1 MSESPAPV
9 QPQPAAAG
17 GSVAQMWP
25 TWREMSRAPG
35 KSNRT
40 DRGERLNT
48 LSYARDDKPEVYFS
62 GLNELPAGVVSIMGE
77 AMNPEMVGQLATAI
91 NANRST
97 VKDISDRKKQPTPKQ
112 LAKNAMKSAITR
124 ERKGAMKAVRERIKE
139 AYPNADYGRMTTRL
153 PRYTDVGMSMFG
165 ETYDSATPA
174 QLQNRAMYG
183 WTGDGEYFR
192 GNGMYMS
199 GPQGTVMRHTNR
211 FSGEGGFFDDLG
223 NFFVRA
229 GKTILPV
236 ARDVARVAAPVIGNH
251 IAPGIG
257 GMVGTAAANA
267 FLGEGEYETDNPMNV
282 EEPAIKYNNLI
293 NHGSVQTKGN
303 AIITSAGDETGDLIF
318 EHNEYI
324 HDLTSR
330 SNDFHTLERFEINP
344 GVFTSFP
351 LLSQF
356 AQHFEEYDFI
366 QCIFEFKSLVTNGN
380 STAAGSVM
388 LCPNYN
394 ASNPNLPDK
403 RSIENASGS
412 VSGKVTGSLFCGI
425 ECANDKTAYGGIK
438 YVRTVDIDS
447 AGRRMYD
454 LGFLQIA
461 AQGVPEGL
469 AIGELWCRYKVRLS
483 KMKVGGLKIPSVGS
497 GASLK
502 NIGAPPYVNS
512 LLNVMPFNNL
522 PAFAH
527 IPTMPNVPAGG
538 ALLAG
543 DDIASISLTDAEATD
558 PTNKRLLTITTAVV
572 GGSQMTLRVGWQ
584 ELWRSQT
591 KLFAHGNGTRM
602 FYMTSKA
609 PGNATDC
616 TIPYTITHTSID
628 YENGYRSVDANLY
641 EPSRYCETV
650 YTIVFGTPGQIGK
663 MNLRMNF
670 NVLLPTPTLHEDV
683 ITSNWSVSLIR
694 DA

>member
-9 QPQPAAAG
+9 QPQPAAAAAT
-17 GSVAQMWP
+17 VAQMWP
-25 TWREMSRAPG
+25 AWREASRAPG

-48 LSYARDDKPEVYFS
+48 LSYARDDNPEAYFS

-91 NANRST
+91 NANRGT
-97 VKDISDRKKQPTPKQ
+97 VKDISDRKKQPTQKQ

-153 PRYTDVGMSMFG
+153 PRYTDVGISMFG

-192 GNGMYMS
+192 GNGMYMT
-199 GPQGTVMRHTNR
+199 GPQGTVMRPTNR

-236 ARDVARVAAPVIGNH
+236 AKDVARVAAPVIGNA

-257 GMVGTAAANA
+257 GMVGSAAANA
-267 FLGEGEYETDNPMNV
+267 FLGEGQYETDNPMNV
-282 EEPAIKYNNLI
+282 EEPVIKYNNLI

-461 AQGVPEGL
+461 TQGVPEGL

-483 KMKVGGLKIPSVGS
+483 KMKVGALKLPAVGS
-497 GASLK
+497 GVSLQC
-502 NIGAPPYVNS
+502 IGASAIESPF
-512 LLNVMPFNNL
+512 NVMPFSNL
-522 PAFAH
+522 PAFTH
-527 IPTMPNVPAGG
+527 TPTMPDVPAGG
-538 ALLAG
+538 TLLAG
-543 DDIASISLTDAEATD
+543 DDIASTSLTNADSTD
-558 PTNKRLLTITTAVV
+558 PINKRLLTITTAVV

-584 ELWRSQT
+584 ELWISEAARM
-591 KLFAHGNGTRM
+591 AHGNGTRV
-602 FYMTSKA
+602 FYNSTQGS
-609 PGNATDC
+609 DC
-616 TIPYTITHTSID
+616 TIPYTITNTFTD
-628 YENGYRSVDANLY
+628 YDNSYRTADPATNQ
-641 EPSRYCETV
+641 PARYCESV

-663 MNLRMNF
+663 MNLRLAVS
-670 NVLLPTPTLHEDV
+670 VLLPSPILLDNV
-683 ITSNWSVSLIR
+683 ITSNWNVSLIR
-694 DA
+694 NA

>member
-9 QPQPAAAG
+9 QPQATT
-17 GSVAQMWP
+17 VAEMWP
-25 TWREMSRAPG
+25 KWREASKAPG

-40 DRGERLNT
+40 ERGERLNI
-48 LSYARDDKPEVYFS
+48 LSEHRFDKPEMYFS
-62 GLNELPAGVVSIMGE
+62 ELNQLPVNVGNSAQ
-77 AMNPEMVGQLATAI
+77 ALDPEMIGQIATAI
-91 NANRST
+91 NANRVT
-97 VKDISDRKKQPTPKQ
+97 ARPIEDRKKQPTPKQ
-112 LAKNAMKSAITR
+112 LAKNAMKSTIAR
-124 ERKGAMKAVRERIKE
+124 ERKSAMKTARDQIKQQF
-139 AYPNADYGRMTTRL
+139 PNADYGRITTRV
-153 PRYTDVGMSMFG
+153 PRYTDVGINMFG
-165 ETYDSATPA
+165 ETYDSATPQ
-174 QLQNRAMYG
+174 QLQNRALYG

-236 ARDVARVAAPVIGNH
+236 ARDVARVAAPVIGNA

-257 GMVGTAAANA
+257 GMVGEAAANA

-282 EEPAIKYNNLI
+282 QEPVIKYNNLI

-344 GVFTSFP
+344 GIFTSFP

-366 QCIFEFKSLVTNGN
+366 QCIFEFKSLVTDGN

-461 AQGVPEGL
+461 TQGVPQGL

-483 KMKVGGLKIPSVGS
+483 KMKVGALKIPAVGS
-497 GASLK
+497 GVSLQC
-502 NIGAPPYVNS
+502 IGACAINS
-512 LLNVMPFNNL
+512 DLNIMPFSNL
-522 PAFAH
+522 PAFTH
-527 IPTMPNVPAGG
+527 TPMMPNVPRGG

-543 DDIASISLTDAEATD
+543 DDIASISLTDAERTD
-558 PTNKRLLTITTAVV
+558 PINKRLLTITTAVV
-572 GGSQMTLRVGWQ
+572 GGSQMTLRVGYQ
-584 ELWRSQT
+584 ELWFSQAM
-591 KLFAHGNGTRM
+591 LMAHGNGSRV
-602 FYMTSKA
+602 FHFGVDGS
-609 PGNATDC
+609 DC
-616 TIPYTITHTSID
+616 TIPYTITTTFGDYDNSYHT
-628 YENGYRSVDANLY
+628 AN
-641 EPSRYCETV
+641 PMTQPARYCETV

-663 MNLRMNF
+663 MNLRLAADVIAPYHGF
-670 NVLLPTPTLHEDV
+670 SEEV
-683 ITSNWSVSLIR
+683 ITSNWNVSLIR

>member
-9 QPQPAAAG
+9 QPQPAAAAPT
-17 GSVAQMWP
+17 VAQMWP
-25 TWREMSRAPG
+25 VWREASRAPG

-40 DRGERLNT
+40 DRGERLST
-48 LSYARDDKPEVYFS
+48 LSYARDDKPELYFS

-77 AMNPEMVGQLATAI
+77 AMNPDMVGQLATAI
-91 NANRST
+91 SANRAT

-112 LAKNAMKSAITR
+112 LAKNAMKSTITR

-153 PRYTDVGMSMFG
+153 PRYTDVGISMFG

-229 GKTILPV
+229 GKKIIPV
-236 ARDVARVAAPVIGNH
+236 ARDVARVAAPVIGNA

-257 GMVGTAAANA
+257 GMVGEAAANA

-461 AQGVPEGL
+461 TQGVPQGL

-497 GASLK
+497 GVSLK
-502 NIGAPPYVNS
+502 CIGACAINS
-512 LLNVMPFNNL
+512 ALNIMPFSNL

-527 IPTMPNVPAGG
+527 TPTMPNVPAGG

-543 DDIASISLTDAEATD
+543 DDIASISLTNAESTD
-558 PTNKRLLTITTAVV
+558 PINKRVLTITTAVV
-572 GGSQMTLRVGWQ
+572 GGSQMTLHVGYQ
-584 ELWRSQT
+584 ELWFSDAMRM
-591 KLFAHGNGTRM
+591 AHANGSRV
-602 FYMTSKA
+602 FQFGVEGS
-609 PGNATDC
+609 DC
-616 TIPYTITHTSID
+616 TIPYTITNTYTD
-628 YENGYRSVDANLY
+628 YDNSYRTAN
-641 EPSRYCETV
+641 PMTQPARYCENV

-663 MNLRMNF
+663 MNLRLAVDVIRPYVGF
-670 NVLLPTPTLHEDV
+670 SEEV
-683 ITSNWSVSLIR
+683 ITSNWNVSLIR
-694 DA
+694 NA

>member
-9 QPQPAAAG
+9 QPQATT
-17 GSVAQMWP
+17 VADMWP
-25 TWREMSRAPG
+25 KWREASKAPG

-40 DRGERLNT
+40 ERGERLNV
-48 LSYARDDKPEVYFS
+48 LSEARFDKPEMYFND
-62 GLNELPAGVVSIMGE
+62 LNQLPANIANTAAQ
-77 AMNPEMVGQLATAI
+77 AMTPEMIGQIATAI
-91 NANRST
+91 NANRVT
-97 VKDISDRKKQPTPKQ
+97 TRDISDRKKQPTPKQ
-112 LAKNAMKSAITR
+112 LAKNAMKSTIAR
-124 ERKGAMKAVRERIKE
+124 ERKSAMKTARDQIKQQF
-139 AYPNADYGRMTTRL
+139 PNVDYGRITTRV
-153 PRYTDVGMSMFG
+153 PRYTDVGINMFG
-165 ETYDSATPA
+165 ETYDSATPQ
-174 QLQNRAMYG
+174 QLQNRALYG

-199 GPQGTVMRHTNR
+199 GPEGTVMRHTNR

-461 AQGVPEGL
+461 TQGVPQGL

-483 KMKVGGLKIPSVGS
+483 KMKVGALKIPSVGS
-497 GASLK
+497 GVSLRC
-502 NIGAPPYVNS
+502 IGGPPYVNS

-527 IPTMPNVPAGG
+527 TPTMPNVPAGG
-538 ALLAG
+538 TFTLLAG
-543 DDIASISLTDAEATD
+543 DDIASISLTDAAPAD
-558 PTNKRLLTITTAVV
+558 PINLRLLTITTAVV
-572 GGSQMTLRVGWQ
+572 GGSQMKLRVGFQ

-591 KLFAHGNGTRM
+591 RLFAHGNGTRA
-602 FYMTSKA
+602 FYLSTKA
-609 PGNATDC
+609 VGNETDC
-616 TIPYTITHTSID
+616 TIPYTITHTNAD

-641 EPSRYCETV
+641 QPSRYCETV

-663 MNLRMNF
+663 MNLRLA
-670 NVLLPTPTLHEDV
+670 VQTLLPSPTLHEDV
-683 ITSNWSVSLIR
+683 ITSNWGVSLIR

>member
-9 QPQPAAAG
+9 QPQPAAAAAT
-17 GSVAQMWP
+17 VAQMWP
-25 TWREMSRAPG
+25 VWREASRAPG

-153 PRYTDVGMSMFG
+153 PRYTDVGISMFG

-229 GKTILPV
+229 GKKIIPV
-236 ARDVARVAAPVIGNH
+236 ARDVARVAAPVIGNA

-257 GMVGTAAANA
+257 GMVGEAAANA

-461 AQGVPEGL
+461 TQGVPQGL

-497 GASLK
+497 GALLQC
-502 NIGAPPYVNS
+502 IGATGIGS
-512 LLNVMPFNNL
+512 TLNVMPFSSL
-522 PAFAH
+522 PAFEH
-527 IPTMPNVPAGG
+527 TPTMPNVPAGG
-538 ALLAG
+538 VLLSG
-543 DDIASISLTDAEATD
+543 DDIASVSLTNAESSD
-558 PTNKRLLTITTAVV
+558 PTNKRLLTMTTAVV
-572 GGSQMTLRVGWQ
+572 GGSQMTLRVGYQ
-584 ELWRSQT
+584 ELWVSDAARM
-591 KLFAHGNGTRM
+591 AHGNGTRV
-602 FYMTSKA
+602 FYVTTQGS
-609 PGNATDC
+609 DC
-616 TIPYTITHTSID
+616 TIPYTITYTFTD
-628 YENGYRSVDANLY
+628 YDNSYRTVN
-641 EPSRYCETV
+641 PVNQPGRYCETV
-650 YTIVFGTPGQIGK
+650 YTIVFGTPGQVGK
-663 MNLRMNF
+663 MNLRLAG
-670 NVLLPTPTLHEDV
+670 NVMLPSPTLHDDV
-683 ITSNWSVSLIR
+683 ITSNWNVSLIR
-694 DA
+694 NA

>member
-9 QPQPAAAG
+9 QPQATT
-17 GSVAQMWP
+17 VADMWP
-25 TWREMSRAPG
+25 KWREMSKAPG

-40 DRGERLNT
+40 DRGERLGV
-48 LSYARDDKPEVYFS
+48 LSEARFDKPETYFS
-62 GLNELPAGVVSIMGE
+62 GLNELPVNVGNSMAE
-77 AMNPEMVGQLATAI
+77 ALNPEMIGQIAAQI
-91 NANRST
+91 NANRGT

-112 LAKNAMKSAITR
+112 LGKNAMKSAIAR
-124 ERKGAMKAVRERIKE
+124 ERKGAMKVARDQIKQQF
-139 AYPNADYGRMTTRL
+139 PNADYGRITTRV
-153 PRYTDVGMSMFG
+153 PRYTDVGMNMFG

-174 QLQNRAMYG
+174 QLQNRALYG

-236 ARDVARVAAPVIGNH
+236 ARDVARVAAPVIGNA

-257 GMVGTAAANA
+257 GMMGSAAANA

-461 AQGVPEGL
+461 TQGVPEGL

-483 KMKVGGLKIPSVGS
+483 KMKVGALKIPSVGS
-497 GASLK
+497 GVSLRC
-502 NIGAPPYVNS
+502 IGGPPYVNS

-522 PAFAH
+522 AAFAH
-527 IPTMPNVPAGG
+527 TPTMPDVPAGG
-538 ALLAG
+538 TLLAG
-543 DDIASISLTDAEATD
+543 DDIASISLTDAAPAD
-558 PTNKRLLTITTAVV
+558 PINQRLLTITTAVV
-572 GGSQMTLRVGWQ
+572 GGSQMKLRVGFQ
-584 ELWRSQT
+584 ELWRNQPR
-591 KLFAHGNGTRM
+591 LFAHGNGTRA
-602 FYMTSKA
+602 FYVTTKA
-609 PGNATDC
+609 VGKESDC
-616 TIPYTITHTSID
+616 TIPYTITHTNAD

-641 EPSRYCETV
+641 QPSRYCETV

-663 MNLRMNF
+663 MNLRLAV
-670 NVLLPTPTLHEDV
+670 NVLLPNPTLHEDV
-683 ITSNWSVSLIR
+683 ITSNWNVSLIR

>member
-9 QPQPAAAG
+9 QPQPAAAAA
-17 GSVAQMWP
+17 SVAQMWP
-25 TWREMSRAPG
+25 TWRELSRAPG

-91 NANRST
+91 NANRGT

-112 LAKNAMKSAITR
+112 LAKNAMKNAITR

-192 GNGMYMS
+192 GNGMYTS

-236 ARDVARVAAPVIGNH
+236 AKDVARVAAPVIGNA

-282 EEPAIKYNNLI
+282 QEPVIKYNNLI
-293 NHGSVQTKGN
+293 NHGSLQTKGN

-344 GVFTSFP
+344 GIFTSFP

-366 QCIFEFKSLVTNGN
+366 QCIFEFKSLVTDGN

-461 AQGVPEGL
+461 TQGVPQGL

-483 KMKVGGLKIPSVGS
+483 KMKVGGLKLPAVGS
-497 GASLK
+497 GVSLQC
-502 NIGAPPYVNS
+502 IGAPAVDS
-512 LLNVMPFNNL
+512 DLNIMPFSNL

-527 IPTMPNVPAGG
+527 TPTMPNVPRGG

-543 DDIASISLTDAEATD
+543 DDIASISLTDAVQPD
-558 PTNKRLLTITTAVV
+558 PINKRLLTITTAVV
-572 GGSQMTLRVGWQ
+572 GGSQMTLRVGYQ
-584 ELWRSQT
+584 ELWRSEE
-591 KLFAHGNGTRM
+591 KKNFHGNGARV
-602 FYMTSKA
+602 FA
-609 PGNATDC
+609 FALDALGNASDC
-616 TIPYTITHTSID
+616 TIPYTITSISATD
-628 YENGYRSVDANLY
+628 YDNSYLIVDPALY
-641 EPSRYCETV
+641 QPARYCETV

-663 MNLRMNF
+663 MNLRLLV
-670 NVLLPTPTLHEDV
+670 NVLYRTPTLADV
-683 ITSNWSVSLIR
+683 ITSNWNVSLIR

>member
-9 QPQPAAAG
+9 LPQPAAT
-17 GSVAQMWP
+17 VASQWS

-40 DRGERLNT
+40 DRGNRLNV
-48 LSYARDDKPEVYFS
+48 LSEARIDDPGTYFD
-62 GLNELPAGVVSIMGE
+62 GLIDVPNNVANTMAQ
-77 AMNPEMVGQLATAI
+77 AMAPNQVNQLAAQI
-91 NANRST
+91 DNNRDT
-97 VKDISDRKKQPTPKQ
+97 IRPITDRKKGVTNKQ
-112 LAKNAMKSAITR
+112 YAKNAMKSAIAR
-124 ERKGAMKAVRERIKE
+124 DRKGAMKTARDVIKQQ
-139 AYPNADYGRMTTRL
+139 YPTADYGRITTRL
-153 PRYTDVGMSMFG
+153 PRYTDVGINMFG
-165 ETYDSATPA
+165 ETLDSATPQ

-236 ARDVARVAAPVIGNH
+236 AKDVARVAAPVIGNA

-282 EEPAIKYNNLI
+282 QEPVIKYNNLI
-293 NHGSVQTKGN
+293 NHGSLQTKGN

-344 GVFTSFP
+344 GIFTSFP

-366 QCIFEFKSLVTNGN
+366 QCIFEFKSLVTDGN

-461 AQGVPEGL
+461 TQGVPQGL

-483 KMKVGGLKIPSVGS
+483 KMKVGALKIPAVGS
-497 GASLK
+497 GVSLQC
-502 NIGAPPYVNS
+502 IGACAINS
-512 LLNVMPFNNL
+512 DLNIMPFSNL
-522 PAFAH
+522 PAFTH
-527 IPTMPNVPAGG
+527 TPMMPNVPRGG

-543 DDIASISLTDAEATD
+543 DDIASISLTDAERID
-558 PTNKRLLTITTAVV
+558 PINKRLLTITTAVV
-572 GGSQMTLRVGWQ
+572 GGSQMTLRVGYQ
-584 ELWRSQT
+584 ELWFSQAM
-591 KLFAHGNGTRM
+591 LMAHGNGNRV
-602 FYMTSKA
+602 FHFGVDGS
-609 PGNATDC
+609 DC
-616 TIPYTITHTSID
+616 TIPYTITTTFGDYDNSYHT
-628 YENGYRSVDANLY
+628 AN
-641 EPSRYCETV
+641 PMTQPARYCETV

-663 MNLRMNF
+663 MNLRLAADVIAPYHGF
-670 NVLLPTPTLHEDV
+670 SEEV
-683 ITSNWSVSLIR
+683 ITSNWNVSLIR

>member
-1 MSESPAPV
+1 MSESPAPA
-9 QPQPAAAG
+9 QPQPAAT
-17 GSVAQMWP
+17 VADMWP
-25 TWREMSRAPG
+25 RWLEASKAPG
-35 KSNRT
+35 KSIRT
-40 DRGERLNT
+40 DRGIRLNA
-48 LSYARDDKPEVYFS
+48 LSEARAADPETYFS
-62 GLNELPAGVVSIMGE
+62 GLNELPVNVGNSME
-77 AMNPEMVGQLATAI
+77 AMNPEMIGQIAAQI

-97 VKDISDRKKQPTPKQ
+97 IRPLSDRKKPVGSKQ
-112 LAKNAMKSAITR
+112 LAKNAMKSAVAR
-124 ERKGAMKAVRERIKE
+124 ERKGAMKVARDQIKQQF
-139 AYPNADYGRMTTRL
+139 PNADYGRITTRV
-153 PRYTDVGMSMFG
+153 PRYTDVGINMFG
-165 ETYDSATPA
+165 ETYDSATPQ
-174 QLQNRAMYG
+174 QLQNRALYG

-192 GNGMYMS
+192 GNGMYMT

-236 ARDVARVAAPVIGNH
+236 AKDVARAAAPIVGNA

-257 GMVGTAAANA
+257 GMVGSAAANA
-267 FLGEGEYETDNPMNV
+267 FLGEGEYETDNPMIV
-282 EEPAIKYNNLI
+282 QEPVIKYNNLI

-366 QCIFEFKSLVTNGN
+366 QCIFEFKSLVTDGN

-461 AQGVPEGL
+461 TQGVPQGL

-483 KMKVGGLKIPSVGS
+483 KMKVGGLKLPSVGS
-497 GASLK
+497 GVSLQC
-502 NIGAPPYVNS
+502 IGACAINS
-512 LLNVMPFNNL
+512 ALNIMPFSNL

-527 IPTMPNVPAGG
+527 TPTMPNVPAGG

-543 DDIASISLTDAEATD
+543 DDIASISLTNAESTD
-558 PTNKRLLTITTAVV
+558 PINKRVLTITTAVV
-572 GGSQMTLRVGWQ
+572 GGSQMTLRVGYQ
-584 ELWRSQT
+584 ELWFSDAMRI
-591 KLFAHGNGTRM
+591 AHAGGSRV
-602 FYMTSKA
+602 FYFEVKGS
-609 PGNATDC
+609 DC
-616 TIPYTITHTSID
+616 TIPYTITNTFTD
-628 YENGYRSVDANLY
+628 YDNSYRTAN
-641 EPSRYCETV
+641 PMTQPARYCETV

-663 MNLRMNF
+663 MNLRLAV
-670 NVLLPTPTLHEDV
+670 NVIAPYFGFAEEV
-683 ITSNWSVSLIR
+683 ITSNWNVSLIR
-694 DA
+694 NA

>member
-1 MSESPAPV
+1 
-9 QPQPAAAG
+9 
-17 GSVAQMWP
+17 
-25 TWREMSRAPG
+25 
-35 KSNRT
+35 
-40 DRGERLNT
+40 
-48 LSYARDDKPEVYFS
+48 
-62 GLNELPAGVVSIMGE
+62 
-77 AMNPEMVGQLATAI
+77 
-91 NANRST
+91 
-97 VKDISDRKKQPTPKQ
+97 
-112 LAKNAMKSAITR
+112 MKSAITR

-153 PRYTDVGMSMFG
+153 PRYTDVGISMFG

-174 QLQNRAMYG
+174 QLQNRALYG

-236 ARDVARVAAPVIGNH
+236 AKDCARVAAPVIGNA

-438 YVRTVDIDS
+438 YVRTVDVDS

-461 AQGVPEGL
+461 TQGVPEGL

-483 KMKVGGLKIPSVGS
+483 KMKVGGLKIPAVGS
-497 GASLK
+497 GVSLK
-502 NIGAPPYVNS
+502 CIGACAINS
-512 LLNVMPFNNL
+512 ALNIMPFSNL

-527 IPTMPNVPAGG
+527 TPTMPNVPAGG

-543 DDIASISLTDAEATD
+543 DDIASISLTNAESTD
-558 PTNKRLLTITTAVV
+558 PINKRVLTITTAVV
-572 GGSQMTLRVGWQ
+572 GGSQMTLHVGYQ
-584 ELWRSQT
+584 ELWFSDAMRM
-591 KLFAHGNGTRM
+591 AHGNGSRV
-602 FYMTSKA
+602 FQFGVEGS
-609 PGNATDC
+609 DC
-616 TIPYTITHTSID
+616 TIPYTITNTYTD
-628 YENGYRSVDANLY
+628 YDNSYRTAN
-641 EPSRYCETV
+641 PMTQPARYCENV

-663 MNLRMNF
+663 MNLRF
-670 NVLLPTPTLHEDV
+670 AVNVLLPYFGLSEEV
-683 ITSNWSVSLIR
+683 ITSNWNVSLIR
-694 DA
+694 NA

>member
-9 QPQPAAAG
+9 QPQPAAAAPT
-17 GSVAQMWP
+17 VAQMWP
-25 TWREMSRAPG
+25 VWREASRAPG

-40 DRGERLNT
+40 DRGERLST
-48 LSYARDDKPEVYFS
+48 LSYARDDKPELYFS

-77 AMNPEMVGQLATAI
+77 AMNPDMVGQLATAI
-91 NANRST
+91 SANRAT

-112 LAKNAMKSAITR
+112 LAKNAMKSTITR

-153 PRYTDVGMSMFG
+153 PRYTDVGISMFG

-229 GKTILPV
+229 GKKIIPV
-236 ARDVARVAAPVIGNH
+236 ARDVARVAAPVIGNA

-257 GMVGTAAANA
+257 GMVGSAAANA

-282 EEPAIKYNNLI
+282 QEPVIKYNNLI

-461 AQGVPEGL
+461 TQGVPQGL

-497 GASLK
+497 GVSLK
-502 NIGAPPYVNS
+502 CIGACAINS
-512 LLNVMPFNNL
+512 ALNIMPFSNL

-527 IPTMPNVPAGG
+527 TPTMPNVPAGG

-543 DDIASISLTDAEATD
+543 DDIASISLTNAESTD
-558 PTNKRLLTITTAVV
+558 PINKRVLTITTAVV
-572 GGSQMTLRVGWQ
+572 GGSQMTLHVGYQ
-584 ELWRSQT
+584 ELWFSDAMRM
-591 KLFAHGNGTRM
+591 AHANGSRV
-602 FYMTSKA
+602 FQFGVEGS
-609 PGNATDC
+609 DC
-616 TIPYTITHTSID
+616 TIPYTITNTYTD
-628 YENGYRSVDANLY
+628 YDNSYRTAN
-641 EPSRYCETV
+641 PMTQPARYCENV

-663 MNLRMNF
+663 MNLRLAVDVIRPYVGF
-670 NVLLPTPTLHEDV
+670 SEEV
-683 ITSNWSVSLIR
+683 ITSNWNVSLIR
-694 DA
+694 NA

>member
-1 MSESPAPV
+1 MSESPAPM
-9 QPQPAAAG
+9 QPQPAATLAEL
-17 GSVAQMWP
+17 WP
-25 TWREMSRAPG
+25 TWLEASKAPNA
-35 KSNRT
+35 SIRT
-40 DRGERLNT
+40 DRGIRLNA
-48 LSYARDDKPEVYFS
+48 LSEARAADPQTYFD
-62 GLNELPAGVVSIMGE
+62 GLTNLPVNVANTMVD
-77 AMNPEMVGQLATAI
+77 AMSPDLVNQIAAQI
-91 NANRST
+91 NAPANRST
-97 VKDISDRKKQPTPKQ
+97 IRPLSDRKKPLGSKQ
-112 LAKNAMKSAITR
+112 LAKNAMKSAVAR
-124 ERKGAMKAVRERIKE
+124 ERKGAMKTARDQIKQQFPGE
-139 AYPNADYGRMTTRL
+139 DYGRIITRL
-153 PRYTDVGMSMFG
+153 PRYTDAGIATFG
-165 ETYDSATPA
+165 ETYDSATPE
-174 QLQNRAMYG
+174 QLRNRAMYG
-183 WTGDGEYFR
+183 WTGDGAYFR
-192 GNGMYMS
+192 GNGMYTS

-461 AQGVPEGL
+461 TQGVPQGL

-502 NIGAPPYVNS
+502 NIGAPAVNS

-527 IPTMPNVPAGG
+527 TPTMPNVPAGG

-543 DDIASISLTDAEATD
+543 DDIASISLTDAEQPD
-558 PTNKRLLTITTAVV
+558 PINKRLLTITTAVV
-572 GGSQMTLRVGWQ
+572 GGSQMTLRVGYQ
-584 ELWRSQT
+584 ELWRSEAQ
-591 KLFAHGNGTRM
+591 KNFHGNGSRVFAFTLDALGM
-602 FYMTSKA
+602 AS
-609 PGNATDC
+609 DC
-616 TIPYTITHTSID
+616 TIPYTITSTFAD
-628 YENGYRSVDANLY
+628 YDNSYVSVDPALY
-641 EPSRYCETV
+641 QPARYCETV
-650 YTIVFGTPGQIGK
+650 YTITFGTPGQIGK
-663 MNLRMNF
+663 MNLRLLV
-670 NVLLPTPTLHEDV
+670 NVLYRTPTLADV
-683 ITSNWSVSLIR
+683 ITSNWNVSLIR

>member
-1 MSESPAPV
+1 MSESPAPA
-9 QPQPAAAG
+9 QPQS
-17 GSVAQMWP
+17 SVADMWP
-25 TWREMSRAPG
+25 KWREASRAPG

-40 DRGERLNT
+40 DRGERLNA

-91 NANRST
+91 NANRGT

-124 ERKGAMKAVRERIKE
+124 ERKGVMKNVRERIKE

-153 PRYTDVGMSMFG
+153 PRYTDVGMNMFG

-192 GNGMYMS
+192 GNGMYMT

-229 GKTILPV
+229 GKKIIPV
-236 ARDVARVAAPVIGNH
+236 ARDVARVAAPIVGNA

-257 GMVGTAAANA
+257 GMVGEAAANA

-461 AQGVPEGL
+461 TQGVPQGL

-497 GASLK
+497 GALLQC
-502 NIGAPPYVNS
+502 IGAPAVDTKR
-512 LLNVMPFNNL
+512 NVMPFNFL
-522 PAFAH
+522 TAFAST
-527 IPTMPNVPAGG
+527 PTMPDIPIGG
-538 ALLAG
+538 TLLAG
-543 DDIASISLTDAEATD
+543 DDIASISLTNAEATD
-558 PTNKRLLTITTAVV
+558 PANKRLLTITTAVV

-584 ELWRSQT
+584 ELWVT
-591 KLFAHGNGTRM
+591 DAALMANGNGSRVFFLST
-602 FYMTSKA
+602 KA
-609 PGNATDC
+609 SGMETDC
-616 TIPYTITHTSID
+616 TIPYTITHTITD
-628 YENGYRSVDANLY
+628 YDNSYRSAN
-641 EPSRYCETV
+641 PVNQPGRYCETV

-663 MNLRMNF
+663 MNLRLAV
-670 NVLLPTPTLHEDV
+670 NVLAPNATLHQKV
-683 ITSNWSVSLIR
+683 ITSNWNVSLIR
-694 DA
+694 NA

>member
-9 QPQPAAAG
+9 QPQPAAAAPT
-17 GSVAQMWP
+17 VAQMWP
-25 TWREMSRAPG
+25 VWREASRAPG

-40 DRGERLNT
+40 DRGERLST
-48 LSYARDDKPEVYFS
+48 LSYARDDKPELYFS

-77 AMNPEMVGQLATAI
+77 AMNPDMVGQLATAI
-91 NANRST
+91 SANRAT

-112 LAKNAMKSAITR
+112 LAKNAMKSTITR

-153 PRYTDVGMSMFG
+153 PRYTDVGISMFG

-199 GPQGTVMRHTNR
+199 GPQGTVMRPTNR

-229 GKTILPV
+229 GKKIIPV
-236 ARDVARVAAPVIGNH
+236 ARDVARVAAPVIGNA

-366 QCIFEFKSLVTNGN
+366 QCIFEFKSLVTDGN

-461 AQGVPEGL
+461 TQGVPQGL

-497 GASLK
+497 GVSLK
-502 NIGAPPYVNS
+502 CIGACAINS
-512 LLNVMPFNNL
+512 ALNIMPFSNL

-527 IPTMPNVPAGG
+527 TPTMPNVPRGG

-543 DDIASISLTDAEATD
+543 DDIASISLTNAESTD
-558 PTNKRLLTITTAVV
+558 PINKRVLTITTAVV
-572 GGSQMTLRVGWQ
+572 GGSQMTLHVGYQ
-584 ELWRSQT
+584 ELWFSDAMRM
-591 KLFAHGNGTRM
+591 AHVNGSRV
-602 FYMTSKA
+602 FQFGVEGS
-609 PGNATDC
+609 DC
-616 TIPYTITHTSID
+616 TIPYTITNTYTD
-628 YENGYRSVDANLY
+628 YDNSYQTAN
-641 EPSRYCETV
+641 PMTQPARYCENV

-663 MNLRMNF
+663 MNLRLAV
-670 NVLLPTPTLHEDV
+670 NVILPYVPGFYEEV
-683 ITSNWSVSLIR
+683 ITSNWNVSLIR
-694 DA
+694 NA

>member
-1 MSESPAPV
+1 MSESPAPA
-9 QPQPAAAG
+9 QPQPAATLADL
-17 GSVAQMWP
+17 WP
-25 TWREMSRAPG
+25 TWLEASKAPPA
-35 KSNRT
+35 SIRT
-40 DRGERLNT
+40 DRGIRLNA
-48 LSYARDDKPEVYFS
+48 LSEARAADPQTYFD
-62 GLNELPAGVVSIMGE
+62 GLTGLPANVANTMAE
-77 AMNPEMVGQLATAI
+77 AMAPDQVNQLAAQI

-97 VKDISDRKKQPTPKQ
+97 IRPLSDRKKPVGSKQ
-112 LAKNAMKSAITR
+112 LAKNAMKSAVAR
-124 ERKGAMKAVRERIKE
+124 ERKGAMKTARDQIKQQFPSE
-139 AYPNADYGRMTTRL
+139 DYGRIITRL
-153 PRYTDVGMSMFG
+153 PRYTDVGIATFG
-165 ETYDSATPA
+165 ETYDSATPE
-174 QLQNRAMYG
+174 QLRNRALYG
-183 WTGDGEYFR
+183 WTGDGAYFR

-223 NFFVRA
+223 NVFVRA

-236 ARDVARVAAPVIGNH
+236 AKDVARCAAPIVGNA

-257 GMVGTAAANA
+257 GMMGSAAANA
-267 FLGEGEYETDNPMNV
+267 FLGEGQYETDNPMNV

-293 NHGSVQTKGN
+293 NSGSIQTKSN

-366 QCIFEFKSLVTNGN
+366 QCIFEFKSLVTDGN
-380 STAAGSVM
+380 ATAAGSVM

-461 AQGVPEGL
+461 TQGVPQGL

-483 KMKVGGLKIPSVGS
+483 KMKVGGLKVPAVGS
-497 GASLK
+497 GVSLK
-502 NIGAPPYVNS
+502 CIGACAINS
-512 LLNVMPFNNL
+512 ALNIMPFSNL

-527 IPTMPNVPAGG
+527 TPTMPNVPAGG

-543 DDIASISLTDAEATD
+543 DDIASISLTNAESTD
-558 PTNKRLLTITTAVV
+558 PINKRVLTITTAVV
-572 GGSQMTLRVGWQ
+572 GGSQMTLHVGYQ
-584 ELWRSQT
+584 ELWFSDAMRM
-591 KLFAHGNGTRM
+591 AHGNGSRV
-602 FYMTSKA
+602 FQFGVEGS
-609 PGNATDC
+609 DC
-616 TIPYTITHTSID
+616 TIPYTITNTYTD
-628 YENGYRSVDANLY
+628 YDNSYRTAN
-641 EPSRYCETV
+641 PMTQPARYCENV

-663 MNLRMNF
+663 MNLRLAV
-670 NVLLPTPTLHEDV
+670 NVILTYFGFSEEV
-683 ITSNWSVSLIR
+683 ITSNWNVSLIR
-694 DA
+694 NA

>member
-9 QPQPAAAG
+9 LPQPAAA
-17 GSVAQMWP
+17 AATLDQLWP
-25 TWREMSRAPG
+25 VWREASRAPG

-40 DRGERLNT
+40 DRGERLHE
-48 LSYARDDKPEVYFS
+48 LSYARDDNPGVYFS
-62 GLNELPAGVVSIMGE
+62 GLNELPANIANTAAQ
-77 AMNPEMVGQLATAI
+77 AMSPDVVGQIAAQI
-91 NANRST
+91 NANRGT

-112 LAKNAMKSAITR
+112 LAKNAMKSTIAR
-124 ERKGAMKAVRERIKE
+124 ERKGVMKTARDVIKQQ
-139 AYPNADYGRMTTRL
+139 YPTADYGRITTRL
-153 PRYTDVGMSMFG
+153 PRYTDVGIATFG
-165 ETYDSATPA
+165 ETYDSATPE
-174 QLQNRAMYG
+174 QLRNRALYG
-183 WTGDGEYFR
+183 WTGDGAYFR
-192 GNGMYMS
+192 GNGMYMT

-229 GKTILPV
+229 GKKIIPV
-236 ARDVARVAAPVIGNH
+236 ARDVARVAAPVIGNA

-257 GMVGTAAANA
+257 GMVGEAAANA

-461 AQGVPEGL
+461 TQGVPQGL

-483 KMKVGGLKIPSVGS
+483 KMKVGALKLPAVGS
-497 GASLK
+497 GVSLQC
-502 NIGAPPYVNS
+502 IGAPAINS
-512 LLNVMPFNNL
+512 PLNIMPFSNL

-527 IPTMPNVPAGG
+527 TPTMPDVPAGG
-538 ALLAG
+538 TLLAG
-543 DDIASISLTDAEATD
+543 DDIASISLTNADSTD
-558 PTNKRLLTITTAVV
+558 PINKRLLTITTAVV

-584 ELWRSQT
+584 ELWFSDAMR
-591 KLFAHGNGTRM
+591 LAHGGGSRV
-602 FYMTSKA
+602 FYNTTGGS
-609 PGNATDC
+609 DC
-616 TIPYTITHTSID
+616 TIPYTITQTITD
-628 YENGYRSVDANLY
+628 YDNSYRTAN
-641 EPSRYCETV
+641 PMTQPARYCETV

-663 MNLRMNF
+663 MNLRLAV
-670 NVLLPTPTLHEDV
+670 NVIAPYFGFSEEV
-683 ITSNWSVSLIR
+683 ITSNWNVSLIR
-694 DA
+694 NA

>member
-9 QPQPAAAG
+9 QPQPAAAAPT
-17 GSVAQMWP
+17 VAQMWP
-25 TWREMSRAPG
+25 VWREASRAPG

-40 DRGERLNT
+40 DRGERLST
-48 LSYARDDKPEVYFS
+48 LSYARDDKPELYFS

-77 AMNPEMVGQLATAI
+77 AMNPDMVGQLANSI
-91 NANRST
+91 SANRAT

-112 LAKNAMKSAITR
+112 LAKNAMKSTITR

-153 PRYTDVGMSMFG
+153 PRYTDVGISMFG

-229 GKTILPV
+229 GKKIIPV
-236 ARDVARVAAPVIGNH
+236 ARDVARVAAPVIGNA

-282 EEPAIKYNNLI
+282 QEPVIKYNNLI

-461 AQGVPEGL
+461 TQGVPQGL

-497 GASLK
+497 GVSLK
-502 NIGAPPYVNS
+502 CIGACAINS
-512 LLNVMPFNNL
+512 ALNIMPFSNL

-527 IPTMPNVPAGG
+527 TPTMPNVPAGG

-543 DDIASISLTDAEATD
+543 DDIASISLTNAESTD
-558 PTNKRLLTITTAVV
+558 PINKRVLTITTAVV
-572 GGSQMTLRVGWQ
+572 GGSQMTLHVGYQ
-584 ELWRSQT
+584 ELWFSDAMRM
-591 KLFAHGNGTRM
+591 AHINGSRV
-602 FYMTSKA
+602 FQFGVEGS
-609 PGNATDC
+609 DC
-616 TIPYTITHTSID
+616 TIPYTITNTYTD
-628 YENGYRSVDANLY
+628 YDNSYQTAN
-641 EPSRYCETV
+641 PMTQPARYCENV

-663 MNLRMNF
+663 MNLRLAV
-670 NVLLPTPTLHEDV
+670 NVILPYVPGFSEEV
-683 ITSNWSVSLIR
+683 ITSNWNVSLIR
-694 DA
+694 NA

>member
-9 QPQPAAAG
+9 QPQATT
-17 GSVAQMWP
+17 VADMWP
-25 TWREMSRAPG
+25 KWREMSKAPG

-40 DRGERLNT
+40 DRGERLGV
-48 LSYARDDKPEVYFS
+48 LSEARFDKPETYFS
-62 GLNELPAGVVSIMGE
+62 GLNELPLNVGNSMAE
-77 AMNPEMVGQLATAI
+77 AMNPEMIGQIAAQI
-91 NANRST
+91 NANRGT
-97 VKDISDRKKQPTPKQ
+97 VRDISDRKKQPTPKQ
-112 LAKNAMKSAITR
+112 LGKNAMKSAIAR
-124 ERKGAMKAVRERIKE
+124 ERKGAMKVARDQIKQQF
-139 AYPNADYGRMTTRL
+139 PNADYGRITTRV
-153 PRYTDVGMSMFG
+153 PRYTDVGINMFG

-174 QLQNRAMYG
+174 QLQNRALYG

-236 ARDVARVAAPVIGNH
+236 AKDVARVAAPVIGNA

-257 GMVGTAAANA
+257 GMVGSAAANA
-267 FLGEGEYETDNPMNV
+267 FLGEGEYETDNPMIV
-282 EEPAIKYNNLI
+282 QEPVIKYNNLI

-461 AQGVPEGL
+461 TQGVPQGL

-483 KMKVGGLKIPSVGS
+483 KMKVGGLKLPSVGS
-497 GASLK
+497 GALLQC
-502 NIGAPPYVNS
+502 IGAPAIDTKR
-512 LLNVMPFNNL
+512 NVMPFNYL
-522 PAFAH
+522 TAFAH
-527 IPTMPNVPAGG
+527 TPTMPDVPIGG
-538 ALLAG
+538 TLLAG
-543 DDIASISLTDAEATD
+543 DDIASISLTNAEATD
-558 PTNKRLLTITTAVV
+558 NTNKRLLTITTAVV

-584 ELWRSQT
+584 ELWVT
-591 KLFAHGNGTRM
+591 DAALMANGSGSRV
-602 FYMTSKA
+602 FYITTQGS
-609 PGNATDC
+609 DC
-616 TIPYTITHTSID
+616 TIPYTITHTITD
-628 YENGYRSVDANLY
+628 YDNSYRSAN
-641 EPSRYCETV
+641 PINQPGRYCETV

-663 MNLRMNF
+663 MNLRLAV
-670 NVLLPTPTLHEDV
+670 NVLLPNATLYQKV
-683 ITSNWSVSLIR
+683 ITSNWNVSLIR
-694 DA
+694 NA

>member
-9 QPQPAAAG
+9 QPQPAAAAPT
-17 GSVAQMWP
+17 VAQMWP
-25 TWREMSRAPG
+25 VWREASRAPG

-40 DRGERLNT
+40 DRGERLST
-48 LSYARDDKPEVYFS
+48 LSYARDDKPELYFS

-77 AMNPEMVGQLATAI
+77 AMNPDMVGQLATAI
-91 NANRST
+91 SANRAT

-112 LAKNAMKSAITR
+112 LAKNAMKSTITR

-153 PRYTDVGMSMFG
+153 PRYTDVGISMFG

-236 ARDVARVAAPVIGNH
+236 AKDVARAAAPIVGNA

-267 FLGEGEYETDNPMNV
+267 FLGEGQYETDNPMIV
-282 EEPAIKYNNLI
+282 QEPVIKYNNLI

-461 AQGVPEGL
+461 TQGVPQGL

-497 GASLK
+497 GVSLK
-502 NIGAPPYVNS
+502 CIGACAINS
-512 LLNVMPFNNL
+512 ALNIMPFSNL

-527 IPTMPNVPAGG
+527 TPTMPNVPRGG

-543 DDIASISLTDAEATD
+543 DDIASISLTNAESTD
-558 PTNKRLLTITTAVV
+558 PINKRVLTITTAVV
-572 GGSQMTLRVGWQ
+572 GGSQMTLHVGYQ
-584 ELWRSQT
+584 ELWFSDAMRM
-591 KLFAHGNGTRM
+591 AHVNGSRV
-602 FYMTSKA
+602 FQFGVEGS
-609 PGNATDC
+609 DC
-616 TIPYTITHTSID
+616 TIPYTITNTYTD
-628 YENGYRSVDANLY
+628 YDNSYQTAN
-641 EPSRYCETV
+641 PMTQPARYCENV

-663 MNLRMNF
+663 MNLRLAV
-670 NVLLPTPTLHEDV
+670 NVILPYVPGFYEEV
-683 ITSNWSVSLIR
+683 ITSNWNVSLIR
-694 DA
+694 NA

>member
-1 MSESPAPV
+1 MSESPAPA
-9 QPQPAAAG
+9 QPQS
-17 GSVAQMWP
+17 SVADMWP
-25 TWREMSRAPG
+25 KWREASRAPG

-40 DRGERLNT
+40 DRGERLNA
-48 LSYARDDKPEVYFS
+48 LSYARDDKPEVYFDE
-62 GLNELPAGVVSIMGE
+62 LNQLPASVVSTMPQ
-77 AMNPEMVGQLATAI
+77 AMAPDLIGQIATAI
-91 NANRST
+91 NANRGT
-97 VKDISDRKKQPTPKQ
+97 IRDVSDRKKQPTPKQ

-124 ERKGAMKAVRERIKE
+124 ERKGVMKNVRERIKE

-174 QLQNRAMYG
+174 QLQNRALYG

-236 ARDVARVAAPVIGNH
+236 AKDVARCAAPIVGNA

-257 GMVGTAAANA
+257 GMMGSAAANA

-461 AQGVPEGL
+461 AQGVPQGL

-497 GASLK
+497 GALLRC
-502 NIGAPPYVNS
+502 IGGPPYVNS

-527 IPTMPNVPAGG
+527 TPTMPDVPAGG
-538 ALLAG
+538 TFTLLAG
-543 DDIASISLTDAEATD
+543 DNIASISLTDAAPAD
-558 PTNKRLLTITTAVV
+558 PINQRLLTITTAVV
-572 GGSQMTLRVGWQ
+572 GGSQMKLRVGFQ
-584 ELWRSQT
+584 ELWRNQPR
-591 KLFAHGNGTRM
+591 LFAHGNGTRA
-602 FYMTSKA
+602 FYVTTKA
-609 PGNATDC
+609 VGKESDC
-616 TIPYTITHTSID
+616 TIPYTITHTNAD

-641 EPSRYCETV
+641 QPSRYCETV

-663 MNLRMNF
+663 MNLRLAV
-670 NVLLPTPTLHEDV
+670 NVLLPNPTLHEDV
-683 ITSNWSVSLIR
+683 ITSNWNVSLIR

>member
-1 MSESPAPV
+1 MSESPVPA
-9 QPQPAAAG
+9 QPQPAA
-17 GSVAQMWP
+17 STVASQWP
-25 TWREMSRAPG
+25 GWRAMSRAPG
-35 KSNRT
+35 KSTRT
-40 DRGERLNT
+40 DRGNRLNA
-48 LSYARDDKPEVYFS
+48 LSEARIDDPGTYFD
-62 GLNELPAGVVSIMGE
+62 GMIDVPNNVANTMAQ
-77 AMNPEMVGQLATAI
+77 AMAPNQVNQLAAQI
-91 NANRST
+91 DNNRDT
-97 VKDISDRKKQPTPKQ
+97 IRPIDDRKKGVTPKQ
-112 LAKNAMKSAITR
+112 FAKNAMKSAIAR
-124 ERKGAMKAVRERIKE
+124 ERKGAMKTARDVIKQQ
-139 AYPNADYGRMTTRL
+139 YPTADYGRIITRL
-153 PRYTDVGMSMFG
+153 PRYTDVGINMFG
-165 ETYDSATPA
+165 ETYDSATPQ

-223 NFFVRA
+223 NVFVRA

-236 ARDVARVAAPVIGNH
+236 AKDVARCAAPIVGNA

-257 GMVGTAAANA
+257 GMMGSAAANA
-267 FLGEGEYETDNPMNV
+267 FLGEGEYETDNPLNV

-461 AQGVPEGL
+461 AQGVPQGL

-483 KMKVGGLKIPSVGS
+483 KMKVGALKLPAVGS
-497 GASLK
+497 GALLQC
-502 NIGAPPYVNS
+502 IGAPAVDTKR
-512 LLNVMPFNNL
+512 NVMPFNFL
-522 PAFAH
+522 TAFAH
-527 IPTMPNVPAGG
+527 TPTMPDVPIGG
-538 ALLAG
+538 TLLAG
-543 DDIASISLTDAEATD
+543 DDIASISLTNAEATD
-558 PTNKRLLTITTAVV
+558 PANKRLLTITTAVV

-584 ELWRSQT
+584 ELWVT
-591 KLFAHGNGTRM
+591 DAALMANGNGSRVFFVST
-602 FYMTSKA
+602 KA
-609 PGNATDC
+609 SGMETDC
-616 TIPYTITHTSID
+616 TIPYTITNTITD
-628 YENGYRSVDANLY
+628 YDNSYRSAN
-641 EPSRYCETV
+641 PVNQPGRYCETV

-663 MNLRMNF
+663 MNLRLAV
-670 NVLLPTPTLHEDV
+670 NVLAPNATLYQKV
-683 ITSNWSVSLIR
+683 ITSNWNVSLIR
-694 DA
+694 NA

>member
-9 QPQPAAAG
+9 QPQPAAAAPT
-17 GSVAQMWP
+17 VAQMWP
-25 TWREMSRAPG
+25 VWREASRAPG

-40 DRGERLNT
+40 DRGERLST
-48 LSYARDDKPEVYFS
+48 LSYARDDKPELYFS

-77 AMNPEMVGQLATAI
+77 AMNPDMVGQLATAI
-91 NANRST
+91 SANRAT

-112 LAKNAMKSAITR
+112 LAKNAMKSTITR

-153 PRYTDVGMSMFG
+153 PRYTDVGISMFG

-192 GNGMYMS
+192 GNGMYMT

-229 GKTILPV
+229 GKKIIPV
-236 ARDVARVAAPVIGNH
+236 ARDVARVAAPVIGNA

-257 GMVGTAAANA
+257 GMVGEAAANA

-461 AQGVPEGL
+461 TQGVPQGL

-483 KMKVGGLKIPSVGS
+483 KMKVGGLKLPSVGS
-497 GASLK
+497 GALLK
-502 NIGAPPYVNS
+502 CIGAPAVNS

-522 PAFAH
+522 TAFAH
-527 IPTMPNVPAGG
+527 TPTMPNVPANG

-543 DDIASISLTDAEATD
+543 DDIASISLTDAAPAD
-558 PTNKRLLTITTAVV
+558 PINQRLLTITFAVV
-572 GGSQMTLRVGWQ
+572 GGSQMKLRFGYL
-584 ELWRSQT
+584 ENWRSQA
-591 KLFAHGNGTRM
+591 KLFAHGNGTRA
-602 FYMTSKA
+602 FYITSKA
-609 PGNATDC
+609 VGKETDC
-616 TIPYTITHTSID
+616 TIPYTITHTNTD
-628 YENGYRSVDANLY
+628 YETGYRSIDAALY
-641 EPSRYCETV
+641 EPGRYCETV

-663 MNLRMNF
+663 MNLRLAV

-683 ITSNWSVSLIR
+683 ITSDWTVSLIR

>member
-1 MSESPAPV
+1 MSESPAPA
-9 QPQPAAAG
+9 QPAAS
-17 GSVAQMWP
+17 SVADMWP

-40 DRGERLNT
+40 DRGERLSA
-48 LSYARDDKPEVYFS
+48 LSEARIDKPEVYFS
-62 GLNELPAGVVSIMGE
+62 GLNELPASVVSTMPE
-77 AMNPEMVGQLATAI
+77 AMTPEMIGQIATAI
-91 NANRST
+91 NANRGT

-124 ERKGAMKAVRERIKE
+124 ERKGVMKNVRERIKE
-139 AYPNADYGRMTTRL
+139 QYPIADYGRMTTRL
-153 PRYTDVGMSMFG
+153 PRYTDVGISMFG

-199 GPQGTVMRHTNR
+199 GPQGTVMRPTNR

-223 NFFVRA
+223 NVFVRA

-236 ARDVARVAAPVIGNH
+236 AKDVARCAAPIVGNA

-257 GMVGTAAANA
+257 GMMGSAAANA

-282 EEPAIKYNNLI
+282 QEPVIKYNNLI
-293 NHGSVQTKGN
+293 NHGSLQTKGN

-344 GVFTSFP
+344 GIFTSFP

-461 AQGVPEGL
+461 TQGVPEGL

-483 KMKVGGLKIPSVGS
+483 KMKVGALKIPAVGS
-497 GASLK
+497 GVSLRC
-502 NIGAPPYVNS
+502 IGTPAVNS
-512 LLNVMPFNNL
+512 LLNVMPFNSL
-522 PAFAH
+522 AAFAH
-527 IPTMPNVPAGG
+527 TPTMPNFPISGT
-538 ALLAG
+538 LLAG
-543 DDIASISLTDAEATD
+543 DDIASISLTDAAPGDT
-558 PTNKRLLTITTAVV
+558 TYQRLLTITTAVV
-572 GGSQMTLRVGWQ
+572 GGSQMKLRVGWQ
-584 ELWRSQT
+584 ELWRNQPR
-591 KLFAHGNGTRM
+591 LFAHGNGNRVFFVST
-602 FYMTSKA
+602 KA
-609 PGNATDC
+609 VGKESDC
-616 TIPYTITHTSID
+616 TIPYTITHTFAD

-641 EPSRYCETV
+641 QPSRYCETV

-663 MNLRMNF
+663 MNLRLAV
-670 NVLLPTPTLHEDV
+670 NVLGPTPTLHEDV
-683 ITSNWSVSLIR
+683 NTSNWNVSLIR

>member
-1 MSESPAPV
+1 MSDESPAPV
-9 QPQPAAAG
+9 VPQPAAT
-17 GSVAQMWP
+17 VASQWP
-25 TWREMSRAPG
+25 MWREMSRAPG
-35 KSNRT
+35 KSTRT
-40 DRGERLNT
+40 DRGIRLNA
-48 LSYARDDKPEVYFS
+48 LSEARIDDPGTYFD
-62 GLNELPAGVVSIMGE
+62 GLVDVPHNVANTMAQ
-77 AMNPEMVGQLATAI
+77 AMAPNQINQLAAQIDNNRDTIRPI
-91 NANRST
+91 N
-97 VKDISDRKKQPTPKQ
+97 DRKKGVSSKQ
-112 LAKNAMKSAITR
+112 FAKNAMKSAIAR
-124 ERKGAMKAVRERIKE
+124 ERKGAMKAARDVIKQQ
-139 AYPNADYGRMTTRL
+139 YPTEDYGRITTRL
-153 PRYTDVGMSMFG
+153 PRYTDVGINMFG
-165 ETYDSATPA
+165 ETLDSATPE

-236 ARDVARVAAPVIGNH
+236 AKDCARVAAPVIGNA

-267 FLGEGEYETDNPMNV
+267 FLGEGEYQTDNPMNV
-282 EEPAIKYNNLI
+282 QEPVIKYNNLI

-461 AQGVPEGL
+461 TQGVPQGL

-483 KMKVGGLKIPSVGS
+483 KMKVGGLKIPAVGS
-497 GASLK
+497 GVSLQC
-502 NIGAPPYVNS
+502 IGAPATNS
-512 LLNVMPFNNL
+512 DLNIMPFSNL

-527 IPTMPNVPAGG
+527 TPTMPNVPRGG

-543 DDIASISLTDAEATD
+543 DDIASISLTDAVQPD
-558 PTNKRLLTITTAVV
+558 PINKRLLTITTAVV
-572 GGSQMTLRVGWQ
+572 GGSQMTLRVGYQ
-584 ELWRSQT
+584 ELWRSEAS
-591 KLFAHGNGTRM
+591 KNNHGHGSRA
-602 FYMTSKA
+602 FESA
-609 PGNATDC
+609 LDALGNASDC
-616 TIPYTITHTSID
+616 TIPYTITSTFAD
-628 YENGYRSVDANLY
+628 YDNSYVSADPALY
-641 EPSRYCETV
+641 QPARYCETV

-663 MNLRMNF
+663 MNLRLLV
-670 NVLLPTPTLHEDV
+670 NVLYRTPTLADV
-683 ITSNWSVSLIR
+683 ITSNWNVSLIR

>member
-1 MSESPAPV
+1 MSESPAPA
-9 QPQPAAAG
+9 QPAATG
-17 GSVAQMWP
+17 TLAQMWP
-25 TWREMSRAPG
+25 GWLEASKAPNR
-35 KSNRT
+35 SIRT
-40 DRGERLNT
+40 DRGIRLNA
-48 LSYARDDKPEVYFS
+48 LSEARAADPQTYFD
-62 GLNELPAGVVSIMGE
+62 GLVGLPDNVANTMVQ
-77 AMNPEMVGQLATAI
+77 AMAPDQIGQLAATI

-97 VKDISDRKKQPTPKQ
+97 IKPLEDRKKPLGSKQ
-112 LAKNAMKSAITR
+112 LAKNAMKSAVAR
-124 ERKGAMKAVRERIKE
+124 ERKAAMKAARDQIKQQFPSE
-139 AYPNADYGRMTTRL
+139 DYGRIITRL
-153 PRYTDVGMSMFG
+153 PRYTDAGIATFG
-165 ETYDSATPA
+165 ETYDSATPE
-174 QLQNRAMYG
+174 QLRNRAMYG
-183 WTGDGEYFR
+183 WTGDGAYFR
-192 GNGMYMS
+192 GNGMYTS

-236 ARDVARVAAPVIGNH
+236 AKDVARVAAPVIGNA

-282 EEPAIKYNNLI
+282 QEPVIKYNNLI
-293 NHGSVQTKGN
+293 NHGSLQTKGN

-344 GVFTSFP
+344 GIFTSFP

-461 AQGVPEGL
+461 TQGVPQGL

-483 KMKVGGLKIPSVGS
+483 KMKVGGLKLPAVGS
-497 GASLK
+497 GVSLQC
-502 NIGAPPYVNS
+502 IGAPAVDS
-512 LLNVMPFNNL
+512 DLNIMPFSNL

-527 IPTMPNVPAGG
+527 TPTMPDVPRGG

-543 DDIASISLTDAEATD
+543 DDIASISLTDAVQPD
-558 PTNKRLLTITTAVV
+558 PINKRLLTITTAVV
-572 GGSQMTLRVGWQ
+572 GGSQMTLRVGYQ
-584 ELWRSQT
+584 ELWRSEE
-591 KLFAHGNGTRM
+591 KKNFHGNGARV
-602 FYMTSKA
+602 FA
-609 PGNATDC
+609 FALDALGNASDC
-616 TIPYTITHTSID
+616 TIPYTITSISATD
-628 YENGYRSVDANLY
+628 YDNSYLIVDPALY
-641 EPSRYCETV
+641 QPARYCETV

-663 MNLRMNF
+663 MNLRLLV
-670 NVLLPTPTLHEDV
+670 NVLYRTPTLADV
-683 ITSNWSVSLIR
+683 ITSNWNVSLIR